1 MEDLILLNTKQISN
15 SLTGE
20 IKTKFDKLV
29 KQQEGYGNYDIFDA
43 EISDLY
49 IDIRFGDYFV
59 IYYFRPDGVIVD
71 KIGTGQGHKDE
82 PILRNVAEQLFNL
95 VRNA

>member
-1 MEDLILLNTKQISN
+1 MEDRISLNTKQISN

-20 IKTKFDKLV
+20 TKTKFDKLV
-29 KQQEGYGNYDIFDA
+29 KQQEGYGNYDIFEA
-43 EISDLY
+43 EISDLV
-49 IDIRFGDYFV
+49 IDICFGDYFV

-71 KIGTGQGHKDE
+71 TIGTGQGHKDE
-82 PILRNVAEQLFNL
+82 HVFRDVAEQLFNL